1 MLTTKKMHPVGICSL
16 CHGIT
21 YRTEAID
28 QRCGRSPNG
37 RRCRGAFKN
46 ASRDADWKECTACS
60 TSGTYET
67 RQCPF
72 CNGIGWHFIRPGG
85 L

>member
-1 MLTTKKMHPVGICSL
+1 MLTTKKLHPVAVCRM

-21 YRTEAID
+21 YRTEAIN
-28 QRCGRSPNG
+28 QRCGRSPRG
-37 RRCRGAFKN
+37 RRCRGVFRSAVN
-46 ASRDADWKECTACS
+46 EGDWKECTACAA
-60 TSGTYET
+60 TGKYEE

-72 CNGIGWHFIRPGG
+72 CDGIGWHFMKLRA

>member
-1 MLTTKKMHPVGICSL
+1 MLTPKKMHPVGVCKA

-28 QRCGRSPNG
+28 QRCGRSPHG
-37 RRCRGAFKN
+37 RRCHGVFKN
-46 ASRDADWKECTACS
+46 ASNHADWKECKGCAGTGKQDARACP
-60 TSGTYET
+60 Y
-67 RQCPF
+67 
-72 CNGIGWHFIRPGG
+72 CNGIGWNFVRAGG